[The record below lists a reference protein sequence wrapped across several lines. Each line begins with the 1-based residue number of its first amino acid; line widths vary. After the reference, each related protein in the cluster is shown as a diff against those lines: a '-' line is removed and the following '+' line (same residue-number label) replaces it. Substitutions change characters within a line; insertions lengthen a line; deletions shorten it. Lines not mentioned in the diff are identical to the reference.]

1 MSNAAFDF
9 FEDHVLARPEG
20 VIGEDAG
27 DAFRE
32 YLHPIV
38 GQGEKNVIL
47 DLSEVKRINS
57 RGIGH
62 LVVLVSDANTNR
74 SRVIMAN
81 PTAFVAG
88 VFLVSKLDKF
98 FEIADSVEQAI
109 ARLREGEDTGR

>member
-1 MSNAAFDF
+1 MELKLDF
-9 FEDHVLARPEG
+9 QENHVLATPVG
-20 VIGEDAG
+20 IIGEDAG

-47 DLSEVKRINS
+47 NLSEVKRINS

-74 SRVIMAN
+74 SRVIMAS

-98 FEIADSVEQAI
+98 FEMADSVEQAI
-109 ARLREGEDTGR
+109 EKLNPGDDTE